1 MKILY
6 VIHDNK
12 RGGAAISFLEMVSQ
26 IMKVHEV
33 FVITPHKNGF
43 LPEQLDLLGVK
54 HINAHYYAW
63 FIGKPESKLGLKI
76 KKIIYYCLVK
86 TNALEAKRIAAKLK
100 NENFD
105 LVHTNSSVVNFGGL
119 LSRELQLPHVWHVRE
134 LQESF
139 DLEAVISEKKLYQF
153 MRNYSEAIIAISKY
167 VEKNIKERVTSRGI
181 IQIYNGVAEK
191 MLNQKHAFP
200 QKGDTIKFLIAG
212 NICKQKGQEDTVLA
226 VRELS
231 KQGVM
236 NFHLY
241 IAGNG
246 DVGKLKESIDKYSLN
261 ECVTILGEVKDM
273 KALREQMDVEIMASE
288 LEPFGRVVVEA
299 MKSSNPVIGAAAGG
313 TLELIDDMETGFLY
327 PYGDYAALAMCM
339 KRFIDEPELVK
350 KIGTQAYQKMKDR
363 FTSKENADK
372 VMAVYQGIMSFKG
385 GGDRNL

>member
-12 RGGAAISFLEMVSQ
+12 RGGAAISFLEMVSH
-26 IMKVHEV
+26 IMKEHEV

-43 LPEQLDLLGVK
+43 LPEQLDLLGIR

-63 FIGKPESKLGLKI
+63 LIGKPESKLGLKI

-86 TNALEAKRIAAKLK
+86 TNALEAKRIARKLK
-100 NENFD
+100 NEKFE

-139 DLEAVISEKKLYQF
+139 DLEAVISERKLYQF
-153 MRNYSEAIIAISKY
+153 IGNFSDTIIAISKY
-167 VEKNIKERVTSRGI
+167 VEQNIKKKVVSRGI

-191 MLNQKHAFP
+191 MLNQKHVFP
-200 QKGDTIKFLIAG
+200 KMGDTIKFLIAG

-231 KQGVM
+231 KQGVI

-246 DVGKLKESIDKYSLN
+246 DICKLKESIDKYSLN
-261 ECVTILGEVKDM
+261 ECITILGEVKDM
-273 KALREQMDVEIMASE
+273 KALREEMDVEIMASE

-313 TLELIDDMETGFLY
+313 TLELIDDMDTGFLY
-327 PYGDYAALAMCM
+327 PYGDYTALAMCM
-339 KRFIDEPELVK
+339 KKFIDAPELVEK
-350 KIGTQAYQKMKDR
+350 LGLQAYQKMKDR
-363 FTSKENADK
+363 FTAKENAER
-372 VMAVYQGIMSFKG
+372 VMDVIG
-385 GGDRNL
+385 GFCDSMKKIHIKR